1 VERRLFAFRV
11 RRNTTLICRSLCW
24 MRRAESGFAYVFEAT
39 STPTSQWEELRLPND
54 DLDGGETAVDS
65 SVAVDEPPAHYQ
77 NDVPPPVAAPVEAAV
92 DSLDAGHSTKKS
104 KSSTCALM

>member
-1 VERRLFAFRV
+1 LSFVVLDAARRVGLRLRLRSNEHSNLV
-11 RRNTTLICRSLCW
+11 RR
-24 MRRAESGFAYVFEAT
+24 
-39 STPTSQWEELRLPND
+39 EELRLPND